1 MCFPTISKTPPNCRD
16 KVVPPKFTVMQVEI
30 VRLHDKQVN
39 RHGTPCR
46 IGFTADYIDEAGV
59 FHPGEIV
66 YTENEA
72 LFDQFVVGL
81 KVEL

>member
-1 MCFPTISKTPPNCRD
+1 
-16 KVVPPKFTVMQVEI
+16 MQVEI

-46 IGFTADYIDEAGV
+46 IGFTADFIDESGV
-59 FHPGEIV
+59 FHAGQVV
-66 YTENEA
+66 YTENA
-72 LFDQFVVGL
+72 DLFDQFVVGL